1 MLPLTVTQTLTT
13 SATPEQVWRALEAA
27 TRWPET
33 IRTLSD
39 VVLEPDGPL
48 MPGSRI
54 RSVSE
59 AGAKREER
67 VVEAEPPHRLV
78 LAIDD
83 EDFRARTEYRI
94 SAEDGGCEV
103 AVTSTLQARGLGQS
117 IRFLLWRDRM
127 EPMLKT
133 TLRERAQGIIDL
145 AERIAGG
152 A

>member
-1 MLPLTVTQTLTT
+1 M
-13 SATPEQVWRALEAA
+13 
-27 TRWPET
+27 
-33 IRTLSD
+33 
-39 VVLEPDGPL
+39 
-48 MPGSRI
+48 
-54 RSVSE
+54 
-59 AGAKREER
+59 
-67 VVEAEPPHRLV
+67 
-78 LAIDD
+78 
-83 EDFRARTEYRI
+83 
-94 SAEDGGCEV
+94 